1 MMMLRHNYGPKPLG
15 TRENYLNIHVGK
27 STYYIRTKAKN
38 ISIHRGVY
46 AHPDL
51 EIYTTTDH
59 LSNLLL
65 KKVTFEE
72 VLKGGSFRYV
82 GDERFLYEFVNSF
95 QLDDYKEEDKTPQ
108 VKTKIYF
115 LSVKFLFIYFGIWAI
130 TAFLNNYIHM
140 LWLALPALL
149 LTAGFTYL
157 RYRIYHVV
165 SWFEIVINS
174 LLFINLGLAI
184 FWPAYNTWHN
194 DDFMLGIMGGM
205 LFLSWAFDRP
215 IVHLFHRFDY
225 RKDYASSSLFKV
237 ITNGLTLVWALIFI
251 GILIFTYVAG
261 VRYVSA
267 IYNFVFLGYFLTYFY
282 PIMYVR
288 TNIKK

>member
-1 MMMLRHNYGPKPLG
+1 MLRHNYGPKPLG
-15 TRENYLNIHVGK
+15 TRENHLNIHVGK
-27 STYYIRTKAKN
+27 STYFIRTKAKN
-38 ISIHRGVY
+38 ISIHRGAY
-46 AHPDL
+46 PHPDL
-51 EIYTTTDH
+51 EIYTTNDN

-82 GDERFLYEFVNSF
+82 GTEAFLYEFVNSF

-108 VKTKIYF
+108 IKTKIYF
-115 LSVKFLFIYFGIWAI
+115 LSVKFLFIYLGIWAVV
-130 TAFLNNYIHM
+130 AFLNNYIHM
-140 LWLALPALL
+140 LWLSIPALL

-165 SWFEIVINS
+165 SWFEIVINA
-174 LLFINLGLAI
+174 LLFINVGFAI
-184 FWPAYNTWHN
+184 FWPAYNVWHN

-205 LFLSWAFDRP
+205 LLLSWIIDKP
-215 IVHLFHRFDY
+215 IVYLFHRFDF

-251 GILIFTYVAG
+251 GILTMTYVAG

-267 IYNFVFLGYFLTYFY
+267 IYNLVFLGYFLTYFY
-282 PIMYVR
+282 PVLYVR